1 MSSTRGELAAALANC
16 ESEPIH
22 LPSRIQPH
30 GALLVA
36 SADLSQIRQV
46 SSNIEKM
53 LRVSPGAALGKPLS
67 ELLGEVNAQKILDLP
82 VRGDFQPSIPTLL
95 QFDDREKTQDL
106 VAEVHRVRG
115 DWVIE
120 LEPSDEAER
129 RHFASLFVSVRN
141 ALWDADAELEVT
153 SYCGLVADQVRII
166 TGFDRVMVYRF
177 DQYWNGEVIAESGA
191 GRLPSLLGNH
201 FPSSDIPT
209 QARDLYS
216 RNLFRALADTDAL
229 PADLVPPTHP
239 VTGEVLD
246 MSYATLRSMSPVHI
260 EYLRNMGAR
269 ASMSIS
275 LMTSGKLWGL
285 IACHHSEPRQ
295 VSFDVRGLALF
306 IGTTA
311 SLKLTNLESSARSN
325 FLARVQE
332 ILIRVT
338 RQIGKSVDIGE
349 AVEIAAPEVLAILR
363 STGGVVAI
371 DGHFHTFGEVPSA
384 EQLTALIDWLKV
396 DCDAEVFHTEC
407 LTQHYPDAA
416 AFSECAA
423 GLMAVRMDSQF
434 NNFTLWFRREV
445 LHTISWAGEPN
456 KSVVKSANGIRI
468 EPRASFAQWIEEQHG
483 RSSPWSPAEAES
495 AQALS
500 LMLTEVLTQTVI
512 KTRTVTTATRLKY
525 LADHD
530 HLTGL
535 PNRRLLTE
543 KLNAAV
549 ANAEVKKRDLAVL
562 FIDLDHFKTINDKLG
577 HLSGD
582 LYLQEMAR
590 RLKENL
596 RHDDILAR
604 WGGDEFVAIIEGV
617 RNPEPTDETIARL
630 QKKLA
635 LPLTLD
641 GYVVTPS
648 ASIGVA
654 RYPSDGTSGVRL
666 MQAADQGMYRSKKN
680 KPKAMVLAPRGPGPQ
695 SDGSFDVGSQLRRA
709 IAEHELV
716 LHYQPQFRTEC
727 GSLVGLEALLRWNHP
742 TQGLIAPPASLPD
755 AEGAEVMRT
764 IADWVL
770 QSVCARMAEW
780 KPTMPPSAVIA
791 INVGSA
797 EFDIDLAGRAADCAG
812 TTRISTESIA
822 FEMTEEI
829 LERRP
834 DVVPVLQSCAD
845 AGIKLTV
852 DDFGTGYM
860 SLAQLRELPIS
871 CFKID
876 RQFVEGALKDERD
889 AAIIRSVVARGNS
902 LGIESAAQGVG
913 CREQLDFLRTERVD
927 VVQGPYLGDP
937 MPEGEVADFLA
948 GQRARG

>member
-1 MSSTRGELAAALANC
+1 MSNTRGELAAALANC

-22 LPSRIQPH
+22 IPSRIQPH
-30 GALLVA
+30 GALLVV
-36 SADLSQIRQV
+36 SADLSQVRQV
-46 SSNIEKM
+46 SSNIEEM
-53 LRVSPGAALGKPLS
+53 LHVAPGTALDGSLS
-67 ELLGEVNAQKILDLP
+67 ALIGDANAQKILDLP
-82 VRGDFQPSIPTLL
+82 VRGDLQPSIPTLL
-95 QFDDREKTQDL
+95 QLGGEEKTQDL
-106 VAEVHRVRG
+106 VAEVHRVHG

-129 RHFASLFVSVRN
+129 QHFASVFVSVRN
-141 ALWDADAELEVT
+141 ALWDADAELELT
-153 SYCGLVADQVRII
+153 TYCGLVADQVRII
-166 TGFDRVMVYRF
+166 TGFDRVMIYQF
-177 DQYWNGEVIAESGA
+177 DQYWNGEVIAESRTS
-191 GRLPSLLGNH
+191 RLPSLLGNH
-201 FPSSDIPT
+201 FPSSDIPA

-216 RNLFRALADTDAL
+216 RNLFRALADTEAI

-275 LMTSGKLWGL
+275 LITSGKLWGL
-285 IACHHSEPRQ
+285 IACHHSEPRR

-332 ILIRVT
+332 ILVSVT
-338 RQIGKSVDIGE
+338 RQLGKSANIGE
-349 AVEIAAPEVLAILR
+349 AVEIAAPEFLAILR

-371 DGHFHTFGEVPSA
+371 DGQFHTFGEVPSA
-384 EQLTALIDWLKV
+384 DQLAALIDWLKV
-396 DCDAEVFHTEC
+396 DCDTEVFHTEC
-407 LTQHYPDAA
+407 LIEHYPEAA
-416 AFSECAA
+416 AFPESAA
-423 GLMAVRMDSQF
+423 GLMAVRMDSEF
-434 NNFTLWFRREV
+434 NNFTLWFRGEV
-445 LHTISWAGEPN
+445 VHTISWAGEPN
-456 KSVVKSANGIRI
+456 KSLVEGDNGIRI

-483 RSSPWSPAEAES
+483 RSIPWSPVEAES

-500 LMLTEVLTQTVI
+500 LMLTEVLTQTAL
-512 KTRTVTTATRLKY
+512 KSHTASTASRLKY

-549 ANAEVKKRDLAVL
+549 TNAQVKKRDLAVL
-562 FIDLDHFKTINDKLG
+562 FIDLDHFKTINDQLG
-577 HLSGD
+577 HLNGD

-590 RLKENL
+590 RLRENL
-596 RHDDILAR
+596 RHYDILAR
-604 WGGDEFVAIIEGV
+604 WGGDEFVVIIEGV

-630 QKKLA
+630 NKQLA
-635 LPLTLD
+635 LPMTLD
-641 GYVVTPS
+641 GYDVIPS

-666 MQAADQGMYRSKKN
+666 MQAADQAMYRAKKS
-680 KPKAMVLAPRGPGPQ
+680 KPKALALIPHGRDTP
-695 SDGSFDVGSQLRRA
+695 SDCSIDLAEQLRRA
-709 IAEHELV
+709 VAEHELV

-727 GSLVGLEALLRWNHP
+727 GSLAGLEALLRWNHP
-742 TQGLIAPPASLPD
+742 IQGLIAPPASLPD
-755 AEGAEVMRT
+755 AKGSEVMRT

-780 KPTMPPSAVIA
+780 EPTMPSSAVIA

-797 EFDIDLAGRAADCAG
+797 EFDMDLAVRAADCASAAG
-812 TTRISTESIA
+812 ISTKNIA
-822 FEMTEEI
+822 FEMTEET

-834 DVVPVLQSCAD
+834 DAVPVLQRCAD
-845 AGIKLTV
+845 TGIKLTV

-860 SLAQLRELPIS
+860 SLGQLRELPIS
-871 CFKID
+871 SFKID
-876 RQFVEGALKDERD
+876 QQFVDGALGDERD
-889 AAIIRSVVARGNS
+889 AAIIRSVVAMCNS
-902 LGIESAAQGVG
+902 LGIESAAQGVS
-913 CREQLDFLRTERVD
+913 CREQLDFLRSEHVD
-927 VVQGPYLGDP
+927 VVQGPHLGEP
-937 MPEGEVADFLA
+937 MPEGLIPDFLA
-948 GQRARG
+948 GTPR

>member
-1 MSSTRGELAAALANC
+1 MSDHRGELAAALANC

-22 LPSRIQPH
+22 IPSRIQSH
-30 GALLVA
+30 GTLLVV

-46 SSNIEKM
+46 SSNIETM
-53 LRVSPGAALGKPLS
+53 LRVAPGDALGRPLS
-67 ELLGEVNAQKILDLP
+67 ALVGEANAQKIIDLP
-82 VRGDFQPSIPTLL
+82 VRADLQPSIPTLL
-95 QFDDREKTQDL
+95 QFGDQEKTPDL
-106 VAEVHRVRG
+106 VAEVHRVHG

-129 RHFASLFVSVRN
+129 QHFASVFVSVRN
-141 ALWDADAELEVT
+141 ALWDADTELEVT
-153 SYCGLVADQVRII
+153 TYCDLVADQVRII
-166 TGFDRVMVYRF
+166 TGFDRVMVYQF
-177 DQYWNGEVIAESGA
+177 DQYWNGEVIAESRTS
-191 GRLPSLLGNH
+191 RLPSLLGNH
-201 FPSSDIPT
+201 FPSSDIPP

-216 RNLFRALADTDAL
+216 RNLFRALADTEAMS
-229 PADLVPPTHP
+229 ADLVPPTHP

-260 EYLRNMGAR
+260 EYLRNMGAQ

-275 LMTSGKLWGL
+275 LITSGKLWGL
-285 IACHHSEPRQ
+285 IACHHSEPRR

-332 ILIRVT
+332 ILVSVT
-338 RQIGKSVDIGE
+338 RQVGKSADIGE
-349 AVEIAAPEVLAILR
+349 AVEVAAPELLSILR

-371 DGHFHTFGEVPSA
+371 DGRLHTFGEVPPA

-396 DCDAEVFHTEC
+396 ECDTEVFHTEC
-407 LTQHYPDAA
+407 LAQHYPEAA
-416 AFSECAA
+416 AFPESAA
-423 GLMAVRMDSQF
+423 GLMIVRMDSEF
-434 NNFTLWFRREV
+434 DNFTLWFRGEV
-445 LHTISWAGEPN
+445 VHTISWAGEPN
-456 KSVVKSANGIRI
+456 KSLVRGDNGIRI
-468 EPRASFAQWIEEQHG
+468 EPRTSFAQWIEEQHG
-483 RSSPWSPAEAES
+483 RSIPWSPVEAES

-500 LMLTEVLTQTVI
+500 LMLTEVLTQTAM
-512 KTRTVTTATRLKY
+512 KSHTASTASRLKY

-582 LYLQEMAR
+582 RYLQELAR
-590 RLKENL
+590 RLRENL
-596 RHDDILAR
+596 RHYDILAR
-604 WGGDEFVAIIEGV
+604 WGGDEFVVIIEGV

-630 QKKLA
+630 HKQLA
-635 LPLTLD
+635 VPLALD
-641 GYVVTPS
+641 GYEVIPS

-666 MQAADQGMYRSKKN
+666 MQAADQAMYRAKKSR
-680 KPKAMVLAPRGPGPQ
+680 PKALVLTPRDPDTRSGR
-695 SDGSFDVGSQLRRA
+695 SIDVGSQLRRA
-709 IAEHELV
+709 VAEHELV

-727 GSLVGLEALLRWNHP
+727 GSLAGLEALLRWNHP

-755 AEGAEVMRT
+755 ADGEDVMRT

-770 QSVCARMAEW
+770 RSVCAQLAEW

-791 INVGSA
+791 INIGSA
-797 EFDIDLAGRAADCAG
+797 EFDMDLAGRAADCAG
-812 TTRISTESIA
+812 TAGISTANIA
-822 FEMTEEI
+822 FEMTEET
-829 LERRP
+829 LERRSNA
-834 DVVPVLQSCAD
+834 VPVLQRCAD
-845 AGIKLTV
+845 TGIKLTV

-860 SLAQLRELPIS
+860 SLGQLRELPIS
-871 CFKID
+871 SFKID
-876 RQFVEGALKDERD
+876 QQFVDGALRDERD
-889 AAIIRSVVARGNS
+889 AAIIRSVVAMCNS
-902 LGIESAAQGVG
+902 LGIESAAQGVS
-913 CREQLDFLRTERVD
+913 CREQLDFLRAEHVD

-937 MPEGEVADFLA
+937 MPESQIAYLLA
-948 GQRARG
+948 GTPR